1 MTLPILTFPVPFS
14 DTITLVRAYERSG
27 TTAMTVN
34 RMTWMEDWKK
44 AKTRPRVSSS
54 TSSPTMVKP
63 VAYAIPDSAP
73 ISTTNR
79 TTAPSTGTR
88 PMSASGTAAAAIVR
102 PNSRRRLKLPSNFV
116 PRPMPSAMPTKI
128 AAKTSPQPALP
139 PCSV

>member
-1 MTLPILTFPVPFS
+1 MLPILTFPVPFRMA
-14 DTITLVRAYERSG
+14 ITLVRTYERSG
-27 TTAMTVN
+27 TTAMTVS

-73 ISTTNR
+73 SSTTNR
-79 TTAPSTGTR
+79 TTTPRTGTS
-88 PMSASGTAAAAIVR
+88 PISASGTAAAIIVR
-102 PNSRRRLKLPSNFV
+102 PNSLRRLKLPSTFV
-116 PRPMPSAMPTKI
+116 PSVMPSAMPTKI
-128 AAKTSPQPALP
+128 AANTSPQPALP

>member
-1 MTLPILTFPVPFS
+1 MLPILTFPVPFS
-14 DTITLVRAYERSG
+14 EAITLVRPAER
-27 TTAMTVN
+27 TVPTAMTVN

-73 ISTTNR
+73 SSTTNR
-79 TTAPSTGTR
+79 TTTPSTGTR
-88 PMSASGTAAAAIVR
+88 PISASGTAAAAIVR
-102 PNSRRRLKLPSNFV
+102 PNSRRRLKPPSTLV
-116 PRPMPSAMPTKI
+116 PTTMPSAMPTKI